1 MGQQHLRRQQLET
14 FARELREGLES
25 GALAHCHRIELSD
38 GMTVDPE
45 RMARIVLADLDRL
58 ARTDDRGWLT
68 EFEEQKLY
76 EDLLHLLAMAR
87 GSVRA

>member
-1 MGQQHLRRQQLET
+1 MGQHLRQQQLET
-14 FARELREGLES
+14 FARELREALDS
-25 GALAHCHRIELSD
+25 GALAHHHRVELSD
-38 GMTVDPE
+38 GVTVNPE

-58 ARTDDRGWLT
+58 ARTDDRAWLT

-76 EDLLHLLAMAR
+76 DDLLRLLALAR